1 MKRQYVL
8 MINIFI
14 LGGVALVLFAQ
25 HYRPADVPAVPAETV
40 SAASITQPTQAET
53 EPETARFEP
62 FDVPLDAELQD
73 YINNE
78 CEVRGVPTSL
88 AIAVIWRESRYVS
101 GLISPTA
108 DYGLMQVNAAS
119 WPDLIQ
125 KLGIKNLLN
134 DYQNCKAGVAILAR
148 AWDQAGG
155 DVNMAAMAYKA
166 PNGCLADWAAGVYS
180 TPYSRSVA
188 GKMAELEAGR

>member
-1 MKRQYVL
+1 MKRQYVV

-25 HYRPADVPAVPAETV
+25 HYRPADVPTVPAETTG
-40 SAASITQPTQAET
+40 SSIVTEAPTET
-53 EPETARFEP
+53 TTAGFMLYN
-62 FDVPLDAELQD
+62 VPLDAELQD

-101 GLISPTA
+101 GLISPTE

-119 WPDLIQ
+119 WPDLI
-125 KLGIKNLLN
+125 KTIGIKDLLN

-166 PNGCLADWAAGVYS
+166 PNGARELWAEGVYS
-180 TPYSRSVA
+180 TPYSREVA